1 MEVHPAYLLDF
12 TICCQVLVRLDRV
25 IHIIQFIIT
34 ITIRS
39 TRWVSI
45 SSRILITTTSSSNNN
60 NIIITD
66 CSYRRPICRIG
77 IPSAPIRT
85 TSTIR

>member
-1 MEVHPAYLLDF
+1 MEVHPAYLLDC
-12 TICCQVLVRLDRV
+12 TICCQGLVRLDRV

-34 ITIRS
+34 ITIRI

-45 SSRILITTTSSSNNN
+45 SSRILITTTSSNNN
-60 NIIITD
+60 NNIITD

-85 TSTIR
+85 TLTIR